1 MRRRLLITYLSLTT
15 MLLLGLG
22 VPLALS
28 LAMNDYHHL
37 ANAQVN
43 ETGRLANAAART
55 GDPASDPAW
64 VEQAVAYD
72 RGNDAAVLLVDG
84 RGEVV
89 FTTRPGA
96 GVDRRAWQRTL
107 RRALDGDV
115 NLPLDYPVNT
125 SAEPLFVAAPVLEHG
140 RTVAAVATLSPTASL
155 RSRALGQGALLLGV
169 AALGLFATALV
180 AVPLSRW
187 SLRPVRQLHRAVGAI
202 AQGRYGTRA
211 PVDRGPAEVRELAV
225 AVNAM
230 TDRLVALLEAQRR
243 FVADASHQ
251 LRNPLT
257 ALRLR
262 IDVLES
268 TVRGDGAGAVAA
280 VVAEADRLGRILDEL
295 LVLARAAEP
304 EHGAVPVEVRS
315 VARARAQAWSAQAAA
330 DDVAVV
336 VAGEQAVAS
345 CQPGVLDQ
353 VLDVLLDN
361 ALGFSP
367 PGGTVTVRT
376 RADGDRIRVTV
387 RDEGPG
393 MSREDMRRSTD
404 RFWRGEQ
411 PAGRTGSGLGLAI
424 ARALLEGGGGE
435 LRLSAA
441 KPHGLIAEV
450 AVPAGMPYV
459 APHDSARSD
468 GP

>member
-15 MLLLGLG
+15 MLLGLG
-22 VPLALS
+22 VPLALN

-43 ETGRLANAAART
+43 ETGRLANAA
-55 GDPASDPAW
+55 
-64 VEQAVAYD
+64 
-72 RGNDAAVLLVDG
+72 VLLVDG

-89 FTTRPGA
+89 FP
-96 GVDRRAWQRTL
+96 
-107 RRALDGDV
+107 
-115 NLPLDYPVNT
+115 
-125 SAEPLFVAAPVLEHG
+125 S
-140 RTVAAVATLSPTASL
+140 
-155 RSRALGQGALLLGV
+155 
-169 AALGLFATALV
+169 
-180 AVPLSRW
+180 
-187 SLRPVRQLHRAVGAI
+187 
-202 AQGRYGTRA
+202 
-211 PVDRGPAEVRELAV
+211 
-225 AVNAM
+225 
-230 TDRLVALLEAQRR
+230 
-243 FVADASHQ
+243 
-251 LRNPLT
+251 
-257 ALRLR
+257 
-262 IDVLES
+262 
-268 TVRGDGAGAVAA
+268 
-280 VVAEADRLGRILDEL
+280 VV
-295 LVLARAAEP
+295 
-304 EHGAVPVEVRS
+304 
-315 VARARAQAWSAQAAA
+315 RARAQAWSAQAAA
-330 DDVAVV
+330 DD

-393 MSREDMRRSTD
+393 MSRQDMRRSTD

-441 KPHGLIAEV
+441 TPHGLIAEV

-459 APHDSARSD
+459 APRGSARSD
-468 GP
+468 RAR